1 MATNVTYMLGI
12 DAGAS
17 AGFAGAGWVWPYPVA
32 DRHSCAPGLAVGY
45 VPQRLAVSH
54 TLPLSLRRLMKLTA
68 PFPAREIDAALA
80 AVGLDR
86 LGHPPVT
93 SLSGGELQ
101 RLLLAGALIH
111 RPDLLVL
118 DEPAQGVDIAGA
130 GVLHELIEGI
140 RSDLGCG
147 ILLISHDLQMV
158 MNSDSVVVVLL
169 PHEHDDSPFGAAAA
183 AQSAEHRERTGS
195 AVAMLDDFLF
205 RALLAGVGLALVTGP
220 AGCFV
225 VWRHLSYF
233 GETIAHSAM
242 LGVVLS
248 VVLQIDLVV
257 GIFVCACLVTLL
269 MFYLQGRGTL
279 PADTV
284 LGLLAHGGMAT
295 GLAVLAFFPTV
306 RIDLQALLFGDI
318 LAVSRTGPSTDL
330 GGRRPRA
337 GGDGPDLAATP
348 RRHRSIP
355 TCLRCR
361 TASGADAPHLRP
373 ADGHG
378 DLGRHQNRR
387 HPGDLRHVHPPRLP
401 ADRRSAGH
409 PARYRSPLCRQPRA
423 DGPHR
428 RCGRRRRD
436 SRRSVRL
443 GSPGHLF
450 RPSIVV
456 AALLLFAVTRFR
468 RPQLAPRS
476 RS

>member
-86 LGHPPVT
+86 LGDPPVT

-169 PHEHDDSPFGAAAA
+169 RHEHDDPPFGAAAA
-183 AQSAEHRERTGS
+183 AQSAEHRERTG
-195 AVAMLDDFLF
+195 
-205 RALLAGVGLALVTGP
+205 
-220 AGCFV
+220 AGCSDAG
-225 VWRHLSYF
+225 RLS
-233 GETIAHSAM
+233 
-242 LGVVLS
+242 L
-248 VVLQIDLVV
+248 
-257 GIFVCACLVTLL
+257 
-269 MFYLQGRGTL
+269 
-279 PADTV
+279 
-284 LGLLAHGGMAT
+284 
-295 GLAVLAFFPTV
+295 
-306 RIDLQALLFGDI
+306 
-318 LAVSRTGPSTDL
+318 
-330 GGRRPRA
+330 PRA
-337 GGDGPDLAATP
+337 A
-348 RRHRSIP
+348 
-355 TCLRCR
+355 
-361 TASGADAPHLRP
+361 
-373 ADGHG
+373 
-378 DLGRHQNRR
+378 
-387 HPGDLRHVHPPRLP
+387 
-401 ADRRSAGH
+401 
-409 PARYRSPLCRQPRA
+409 
-423 DGPHR
+423 
-428 RCGRRRRD
+428 GRRRTPW
-436 SRRSVRL
+436 
-443 GSPGHLF
+443 SPAPPAASSSGVTCLTSA
-450 RPSIVV
+450 RPSP
-456 AALLLFAVTRFR
+456 TRR
-468 RPQLAPRS
+468 CSASCSPWSCRS
-476 RS
+476 TSWSVSSCARAW